1 MSLEK
6 PISHSSQKK
15 YLEKALAIA
24 TEIGNRNEEG
34 TVFVFKSLGDYV
46 KAKEY
51 YQKELVIAIEI
62 EKQYS
67 LEIDTLRFV

>member
-1 MSLEK
+1 M
-6 PISHSSQKK
+6 
-15 YLEKALAIA
+15 
-24 TEIGNRNEEG
+24 
-34 TVFVFKSLGDYV
+34 FKSLGDYV

-51 YQKELVIAIEI
+51 YQKALVIATEI